1 MYIGRHPKMLIVS
14 VELRMYKKYSN
25 HNTVKIKEVN
35 AEDLQKFTDITKS
48 ISFRRIN
55 TVDDVT

>member
-1 MYIGRHPKMLIVS
+1 MLIVS